1 MRQIKIDEGLEDS
14 RCHSWIPVPDGGP
27 VCQLLFPF
35 GYGVLT
41 RASVDMKFEAL
52 ARWRV
57 NR

>member
-1 MRQIKIDEGLEDS
+1 MRQIKIDEGFSGS
-14 RCHSWIPVPDGGP
+14 RCHSWTPVPDDGP
-27 VCQLLFPF
+27 VDQSMLQFRPV
-35 GYGVLT
+35 VLT